1 MATAA
6 VAQDRKPLIESV
18 ELANS
23 RSGNQMPAP
32 FVALL
37 GICAAVGSVL
47 YGIIR
52 WIKDAGQK
60 RRIKQTAAPTLQ
72 RSPRLR
78 ASTGRLLFGRNL
90 STATPTASMT
100 QEK

>member
-1 MATAA
+1 M
-6 VAQDRKPLIESV
+6 DRECGT
-18 ELANS
+18 S
-23 RSGNQMPAP
+23 RWDRHMPAL

-60 RRIKQTAAPTLQ
+60 RRIIKTAMPTEQ
-72 RSPRLR
+72 RSGRLT
-78 ASTGRLLFGRNL
+78 ASTGRLLFGRTL
-90 STATPTASMT
+90 STAAPSASVT